1 MPRMTDQELNA
12 FLASDVLCHL
22 GCLDDDG
29 YPYVVP
35 VWFQYADDGFY
46 IIPRARSAWAN
57 FMKQNP
63 RVSLCMDT
71 EEGARVI
78 HR

>member
-35 VWFQYADDGFY
+35 VWFQYADDGFGVV
-46 IIPRARSAWAN
+46 
-57 FMKQNP
+57 QN
-63 RVSLCMDT
+63 
-71 EEGARVI
+71 
-78 HR
+78 